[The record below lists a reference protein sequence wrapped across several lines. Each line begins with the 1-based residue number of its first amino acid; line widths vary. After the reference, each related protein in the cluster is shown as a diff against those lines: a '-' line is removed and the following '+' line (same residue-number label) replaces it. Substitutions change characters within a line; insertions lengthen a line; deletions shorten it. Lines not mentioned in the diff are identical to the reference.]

1 MRALWKNFWSLT
13 ALLLALATGR
23 AADCPLTFPVAD
35 AGWYTAGNYHDPENV
50 NYIVGY
56 HGAGATELRNFFV
69 FDLPALNGVV
79 AGAQLRIFTFT
90 ISTPQAAE
98 TYELHDIT
106 TPLATLL
113 AGAGAGVTNVFN
125 DLGSGLLY
133 GARAITNSQGD
144 SYTTMTLNSNAVA
157 AINAADG
164 QPFALGGRVSTLAA
178 VPGADEKLFGFSFG
192 AAPYVELTVTFAN
205 AGAPYFY
212 EQLPTVGDL
221 WSSTPLVL
229 SASACGADP
238 LSYRWYSNN
247 VALNQTNRTI
257 TLNNPWVANGSVYFV
272 VASNVF
278 GSATSSPALLLGN
291 ASAPQI
297 EFFEATQKVAVG
309 FTAGFY
315 PSVSGNPAPSLQ
327 WFFAGLEI
335 PGATNFYY
343 EILNAQLFHSA
354 TLSLVASNLLGVVTN
369 EVVLQVEPMLLYG
382 PFAQETITGE
392 AGYMSIQTL
401 SSVPVTYQWRF
412 NGTNLPGATGRTLT
426 IGSVPPGFTFPYE
439 VVVANAYGART
450 SAVASILGIIPNP
463 PVVAYAPAVS
473 LPNPP
478 LFGRDT
484 LLRAQATG
492 IAPLNYQW
500 FFNGQPV
507 TGATNSDLVLVNY
520 ATNQRGAYSYL
531 VTNDWGGA
539 VSPGLSLNGVFQA
552 AVLQPAN
559 SSRDV
564 FTGQPLGLQARALG
578 GPPPRLQWQRNG
590 TNLPGAT
597 NFSLLFTSAQPADS
611 GFYVLYATNLVS
623 STSIGFSLNVQPRRA
638 LDRWSWRNAQ
648 PQANDLPRL
657 AHGNGRIVAGGEGGS
672 FIASTNGTNW
682 ITTALGRQ
690 FEIERLVFGNGLFVA
705 LAADA
710 EEPDLLFLSTDG
722 VNWQPRALPI
732 SATYWHTLDF
742 VNGEFFITG
751 YDGSTPLQLLRSTDA
766 QTWTKQTVPS
776 LMTGLVAG
784 LAYGNGRYVLA
795 SQNEILVS
803 ADAVNWQ
810 RHFAPMYP
818 SRVFFANGTFVVTT
832 YYGEPWFS
840 TDGRVWNER
849 NTGLSTEPYNTSPLQ
864 SVAGGQGQFIA
875 VGLNGLLLRSA
886 NGNAWTAVNAT
897 TTRDLR
903 DVIFTGTQWVVCGND
918 GVLLTSPNGVTWTDR
933 RGGRTRDLYGI
944 IYTNG
949 QFVAVGY
956 EGTVLTSPDALT
968 WTARTSG
975 TTHDLHTVLYA
986 NGMFMAGGRKGTVIT
1001 SPNAINWTVRATPTT
1016 NYIERIA
1023 WGAGRFVAAA
1033 THGTILSS
1041 TNGIIWEQHT
1051 NPVEAETEFEG
1062 VAYGGGRFVMV
1073 GGYFY
1078 GSAHSRMLV
1087 SSNGVDW
1094 ANTSVEV
1101 GKGLRGVE
1109 YGGGRFLAV
1118 GNDGAVIFSTN
1129 GLAWNGAELVTPF
1142 LNWRH
1147 PRHALGRFVVVGNAG
1162 ALATYNTSILS
1173 PEFGWHPHATIVS
1186 QNLHDI
1192 AYGAGKFV
1200 AVGNAGTIVQSEF
1213 AAPHFSTPQ
1222 FTNGVTTFR
1231 LTGGLEAEYRVESSL
1246 FLNAWQTVGNYTNDG
1261 HGVTFTNTGNPFQGF
1276 YRAVHP

>member
-1 MRALWKNFWSLT
+1 MRALWKNLLSLT
-13 ALLLALATGR
+13 ALLLALGSTR

-35 AGWYTAGNYHDPENV
+35 AGWYNTANYHDPENV
-50 NYIVGY
+50 NYITGY
-56 HGAGATELRNFFV
+56 HAAGATELRNFFV
-69 FDLPALNGVV
+69 FDLPVWSGAV
-79 AGAQLRIFTFT
+79 AGAQLRIYTFS

-98 TYELHDIT
+98 TYQLHDVTSSIT
-106 TPLATLL
+106 TLVE
-113 AGAGAGVTNVFN
+113 GAGEGVTNVFN
-125 DLGSGLLY
+125 DLGSGLFY
-133 GARAITNSQGD
+133 GARAITNHQAD
-144 SYTTMTLNSNAVA
+144 SYVTITLNSNAVA
-157 AINAADG
+157 AINAAGG
-164 QPFALGGRVSTLAA
+164 QSFALGGRVSTLAA
-178 VPGADEKLFGFSFG
+178 VPGVDEKLFGFSSG
-192 AAPYVELTVTFAN
+192 AAPYVELTILFAN

-212 EQLPTVGDL
+212 EQLPPVIIPVGEGPF
-221 WSSTPLVL
+221 SL
-229 SASACGADP
+229 SVSACGAEP
-238 LSYRWYSNN
+238 LSYRWFSNS
-247 VALNQTNRTI
+247 VPLNQTNRTL
-257 TLNNPWVANGSVYFV
+257 TFGNPYVADGSTFFAVVSNGFGSV
-272 VASNVF
+272 
-278 GSATSSPALLLGN
+278 TSTPSLVLVNGQ
-291 ASAPQI
+291 APHV
-297 EFFEATQKVAVG
+297 EFFEATQQVAVG
-309 FTAGFY
+309 FSAVFY
-315 PSVSGNPAPSLQ
+315 PYVAGHPVPSLQ

-335 PGATNFYY
+335 PGATNFNY
-343 EILNAQLFHSA
+343 EILNAQPFHSA

-369 EVVLQVEPMLLYG
+369 EIVLQVEPLLLHG
-382 PFAQETITGE
+382 PSTQEAITGE
-392 AGYMSIQTL
+392 AGYMSIYAE
-401 SSVPVTYQWRF
+401 SIVPVTYQWRF
-412 NGTNLPGATGRTLT
+412 AGTNLPGATGRTLT
-426 IGSVPPGFTFPYE
+426 IGSVPPGYTFPYE

-450 SAVASILGIIPNP
+450 SAVASLLGIIPNP

-473 LPNPP
+473 LPSPP
-478 LFGRDT
+478 LLGRDM

-492 IAPLNYQW
+492 IAPLSYQW

-520 ATNQRGAYSYL
+520 ATNQNGTYSYL
-531 VTNDWGGA
+531 VTNDWGAA
-539 VSPGLSLNGVFQA
+539 VSPNVSLSGVSQA
-552 AVLQPAN
+552 TTLQPAITA
-559 SSRDV
+559 RAV
-564 FTGQPLGLQARALG
+564 FTGQPLGLQATALG
-578 GPPPRLQWQRNG
+578 APPPRLQWQRDG

-611 GFYVLYATNLVS
+611 GFYVLHATNLVS

-648 PQANDLPRL
+648 PQANDLQRL

-672 FIASTNGTNW
+672 LIASTNGTNW

-742 VNGEFFITG
+742 VNGEFFLTG
-751 YDGSTPLQLLRSTDA
+751 YDGSAPLQLLRSTDA

-776 LMTGLVAG
+776 LQTGLVVG

-795 SQNEILVS
+795 SYNETLVS
-803 ADAVNWQ
+803 TDAMNWQ
-810 RHFAPMYP
+810 RHAVPIYP

-875 VGLNGLLLRSA
+875 VGLNGVLLRSA
-886 NGNAWTAVNAT
+886 NGHAWTAVNAT

-933 RGGRTRDLYGI
+933 RGGRTRDLFGI

-968 WTARTSG
+968 WTVRASG

-986 NGMFMAGGRKGTVIT
+986 NGMYMAGGRKGTVIT
-1001 SPNAINWTVRATPTT
+1001 SPNAINWTVRTTPTT

-1023 WGAGRFVAAA
+1023 WGAGRFAAAA

-1041 TNGIIWEQHT
+1041 TNGIHWTQHT
-1051 NPVEAETEFEG
+1051 NPVEADTEFEG

-1118 GNDGAVIFSTN
+1118 GNDGVVIFSTN
-1129 GLAWNGAELVTPF
+1129 GLAWNGSEFVTPF

-1147 PRHALGRFVVVGNAG
+1147 PRHALGRFIVVGNAG

-1173 PEFGWHPHATIVS
+1173 PDFGWHPHTTIVS

-1213 AAPHFSTPQ
+1213 AAPHFSTPR
-1222 FTNGVTTFR
+1222 FTNGATSFR

-1276 YRAVHP
+1276 YRAVNP